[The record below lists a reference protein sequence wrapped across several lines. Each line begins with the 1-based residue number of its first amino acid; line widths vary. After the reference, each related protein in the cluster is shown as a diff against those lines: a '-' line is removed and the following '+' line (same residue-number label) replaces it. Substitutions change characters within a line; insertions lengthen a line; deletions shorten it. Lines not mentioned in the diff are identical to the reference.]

1 MQTWKTVS
9 VGLVLVSVMAGCG
22 QKGPLYREVPV
33 EAAAEAEAVGES
45 RNNDPDSRQDEDPS
59 AR

>member
-22 QKGPLYREVPV
+22 QKGPLYREVPD
-33 EAAAEAEAVGES
+33 EAAAEAVGEG
-45 RNNDPDSRQDEDPS
+45 RNNGPDSRQDEKPS